1 MEYNLKAAPG
11 LKHQVSETETWRE
24 NVPTFHLTDGVRV
37 SHFREPAL
45 HLWSRIEAG
54 RVHVAPAD
62 QRDGTVSSDY
72 RQETSQR
79 RLDIIHKTEGC
90 QHITT
95 LLQLALT
102 HLDQINQTQTQ
113 RLTDTDIS

>member
-1 MEYNLKAAPG
+1 MAGRSWAEYNLKAAPG

-54 RVHVAPAD
+54 RVHVAPTD
-62 QRDGTVSSDY
+62 QRDGTVSCELRTGGNNHIIHYTGD
-72 RQETSQR
+72 ETSG
-79 RLDIIHKTEGC
+79 I
-90 QHITT
+90 
-95 LLQLALT
+95 
-102 HLDQINQTQTQ
+102 
-113 RLTDTDIS
+113 